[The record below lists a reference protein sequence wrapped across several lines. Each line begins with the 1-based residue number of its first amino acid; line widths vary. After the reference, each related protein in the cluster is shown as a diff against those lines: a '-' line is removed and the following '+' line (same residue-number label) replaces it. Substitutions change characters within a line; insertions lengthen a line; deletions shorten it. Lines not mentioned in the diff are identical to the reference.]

1 MAHLPGIENIYTFLK
16 QSEVDILQMDFREL
30 IYFLHEFNMFPY
42 IRLHSLHQRIKSSI
56 FNFFVSWKGVF
67 AHQSRDTLR
76 QCGVLVISTPQCRA
90 RRGCH
95 RPCGGS
101 PAPCTLCG
109 LRRQSMGKWGFLSP
123 APASAARCPPQL

>member
-1 MAHLPGIENIYTFLK
+1 MAHLPEIENIYTFLK
-16 QSEVDILQMDFREL
+16 QSEERLTFYKWIFIREL

-42 IRLHSLHQRIKSSI
+42 IRVHSLHQRIKSSI

-95 RPCGGS
+95 RPGGGS
-101 PAPCTLCG
+101 PAPCTLCRLVLQKVPSEG
-109 LRRQSMGKWGFLSP
+109 S
-123 APASAARCPPQL
+123 